1 MSKAEEN
8 TDAGT
13 EPDAEEPESGAVAL
27 DADDTTTESVDPP
40 GDSDRRARAVAPAW
54 WAAIVLAVLLIAS
67 IGVASWLYF
76 ARYQPDRQLGSDAE
90 QAALTA
96 AADGA
101 VAVLSYAP
109 NTLDK
114 DFASAKSHLTGDFL
128 SYYTDF
134 TQKVVTPAAKQKE
147 VQTSAAVVRKGIM
160 SITPDSAEVLVFLN
174 QTTISK
180 SNPDGAFS
188 MSSVKIGLEKHNGH
202 WLIASFD
209 PV

>member
-1 MSKAEEN
+1 MSDAEEN
-8 TDAGT
+8 TDAAVE
-13 EPDAEEPESGAVAL
+13 EPDADERAVDL
-27 DADDTTTESVDPP
+27 DADDATTETVEPT
-40 GDSDRRARAVAPAW
+40 GDSAGRGRAVAPAW

-67 IGVASWLYF
+67 VGVASWLYF

-90 QAALTA
+90 QAALAA

-160 SITPDSAEVLVFLN
+160 RISPDSAEVLVFLN
-174 QTTISK
+174 QTTVSK

-188 MSSVKIGLEKHNGH
+188 MSSVKVGLEKHNGH
-202 WLIASFD
+202 WLISSFD